1 MGSGKKWVLVR
12 CRDLCLSL
20 KFGLW
25 LRCSK
30 ISRILSRLDLFP
42 TSGNWTRILCGSEG
56 WPFLSFGTLLEHLHT
71 SLVMIIIMLQ
81 WISRRSQKIFVINVE
96 AIWACRE
103 YAGAGGCQLLCYL
116 CGTYKTAQWQYIMKI
131 LKIKNILGG
140 LFWLPR
146 HRPLSH
152 WQLLVSSLRSEK
164 SRWPQDRYL
173 NYLKAVHQL
182 CWVLPIKTEVVAPK
196 VATATLLLGTPR
208 CQLMPIL
215 TSLGEPIMVTIPVH

>member
-12 CRDLCLSL
+12 CWDLCLSL
-20 KFGLW
+20 KFGFW
-25 LRCSK
+25 LSCSK

-116 CGTYKTAQWQYIMKI
+116 CGTYKTAHTGKHKMLSKLATQSF
-131 LKIKNILGG
+131 NIL
-140 LFWLPR
+140 WLIARNPNF
-146 HRPLSH
+146 L
-152 WQLLVSSLRSEK
+152 Q
-164 SRWPQDRYL
+164 
-173 NYLKAVHQL
+173 
-182 CWVLPIKTEVVAPK
+182 PK
-196 VATATLLLGTPR
+196 VPYFNVSRRFATFPD
-208 CQLMPIL
+208 Q
-215 TSLGEPIMVTIPVH
+215 

>member
-42 TSGNWTRILCGSEG
+42 ISGNWTRILCGSEG
-56 WPFLSFGTLLEHLHT
+56 WPFLSFGTLLEHLNT
-71 SLVMIIIMLQ
+71 SLVMFIIMLQ
-81 WISRRSQKIFVINVE
+81 WLSKRSQKSFETNVE

-116 CGTYKTAQWQYIMKI
+116 CGTYDTAQWQYNEDIEI
-131 LKIKNILGG
+131 FLE
-140 LFWLPR
+140 
-146 HRPLSH
+146 
-152 WQLLVSSLRSEK
+152 VSSGSPAIVLFHTDNF
-164 SRWPQDRYL
+164 WWVVLD
-173 NYLKAVHQL
+173 LKRAVDHK
-182 CWVLPIKTEVVAPK
+182 ID
-196 VATATLLLGTPR
+196 
-208 CQLMPIL
+208 I
-215 TSLGEPIMVTIPVH
+215 